1 MFTDTDRTLNIVK
14 ITVLPNLLYKF
25 NTIPM
30 KIAPNYFVDVGKL
43 IKVYMEK
50 SQCQHNDEGKEQNW
64 TFLVKFKSKT
74 DTTQLQSLL

>member
-1 MFTDTDRTLNIVK
+1 MFTDVDRTLNIVK

-30 KIAPNYFVDVGKL
+30 KIAPNYFLDIGKL

-64 TFLVKFKSKT
+64 TFLVNFKSKI
-74 DTTQLQSLL
+74 DTTQLPNLL